1 MAQAYRYPLT
11 RVCLRSGTRTL
22 PLAMLHLFPE
32 EGAITAVDN
41 ETGAE
46 YELELTGPRVLAGL
60 SGLYAAHD
68 PEVNDE
74 LHVTPLGDGRF
85 GFDVVSRVRRSQA
98 TTTTAL
104 AGVLDELA
112 AAGVPVTAAEVH
124 ALFPTLPDGFD
135 LEPYLASDPRF
146 VQRNGRWQSAAAE
159 TEESELEPESPKPA
173 RLSTEAPVAAAE
185 LVEVAVGG
193 TAVAQATAAGGGAG
207 SAARAGEQVR
217 GEAGGEGAG
226 GTTRASEPLAAE
238 QPPLWQEGG
247 SAAIWQGFAAS
258 AERPAPRGGE
268 APGSRQVHER
278 RVPEPARAVE
288 EPLDDADLTAL
299 ELAQRLRRV
308 LEPLGYRATP
318 LGGGQMTLTADL
330 GRRQYEVHAQ
340 LLPSGERLDWAAL
353 LAKRRTSSARFLA
366 VFGDHRDLLR
376 LTSPAELA
384 RATLWS
390 WEALDRLRVLHGT
403 VPVSPIDLESHFD
416 RDGLFESGLDRFEQ
430 GVAARVAERGATSQV
445 LTRLGQMRAPSVFLL
460 EELAT
465 DAGMSRDAV
474 LRILERLS
482 EAPFHLVARV
492 DQGEF
497 LLRVRVADALTGLAA
512 YAVSLKERLP
522 SRKHERLTG
531 LDDEP
536 AESGGAEAAA
546 DAVDGEGGPASA
558 RLGEEHGPLGDS
570 LRA

>member
-11 RVCLRSGTRTL
+11 RVCLRSGTMTL

-32 EGAITAVDN
+32 DGAITAVDN

-60 SGLYAAHD
+60 AGLYAAHAL
-68 PEVNDE
+68 EVNDE
-74 LHVTPLGDGRF
+74 LHVTPLGGGRF
-85 GFDVVSRVRRSQA
+85 GFDVVSRVRRA
-98 TTTTAL
+98 KADTTTAL
-104 AGVLDELA
+104 AAVLDELA
-112 AAGVPVTAAEVH
+112 GAGVPVTEAEVH
-124 ALFPTLPDGFD
+124 ALFPTLPAGFD
-135 LEPYLASDPRF
+135 IGPYLAADPRF

-159 TEESELEPESPKPA
+159 EEEVAPEPAAPPPS
-173 RLSTEAPVAAAE
+173 RLSTEAPVAASE
-185 LVEVAVGG
+185 LVEVIVGDP
-193 TAVAQATAAGGGAG
+193 APARVAAGNAPTGAEQAMG
-207 SAARAGEQVR
+207 RAGAEDATSQP
-217 GEAGGEGAG
+217 GEPHAAQQ
-226 GTTRASEPLAAE
+226 PL
-238 QPPLWQEGG
+238 LWQEGG
-247 SAAIWQGFAAS
+247 SAAIWQGFTAS
-258 AERPAPRGGE
+258 AEQPALSSTDT
-268 APGSRQVHER
+268 PGLRQVHER
-278 RVPEPARAVE
+278 RVPEPARAAE

-308 LEPLGYRATP
+308 FEPLGYRASP

-330 GRRQYEVHAQ
+330 GRRQYQVHVQ

-353 LAKRRTSSARFLA
+353 LAKRRSSSARFLA

-403 VPVSPIDLESHFD
+403 VPVSPIDLESHFE

-460 EELAT
+460 EELAA
-465 DAGMSRDAV
+465 DANMSRDAV

-497 LLRVRVADALTGLAA
+497 LLRVRVADALTNLAA

-522 SRKHERLTG
+522 TRKHERLTG
-531 LDDEP
+531 LDDDP
-536 AESGGAEAAA
+536 AEFTAAGTDPDVTDAEDEA
-546 DAVDGEGGPASA
+546 GPGSA